1 MTIQVEVKKYR
12 AHLILA
18 LFLGFIFALVV
29 CLRDRLPTALSKE
42 EADMNDEFSGILAYE
57 DLKFIASDFHHVG
70 SEHNLAVFLFI
81 QEKLLH
87 LSSEAK
93 KLGLSMTVM
102 YNKQPK
108 LTPDNEDESEIP
120 GQIFGLLEGQTKD
133 TIMISAHYDSVE
145 KSFGAS
151 DNGAGV
157 TVALEVMRKVI
168 RGGKKPKK
176 SLMIFLNNGEEIG
189 LRGSKWMVNQ
199 TVYERV
205 TRVINLE
212 GGGTGGRAILFRT
225 NSFSMAAAYAQV
237 APYPHMNIF
246 GEIVMQRLGS
256 YTDYEVYAAKMGKMG
271 STWEARECVD
281 IAFYEGRI
289 HYHTENDSLE
299 NISSGSV
306 QHMGSNVYKF
316 TKHLIFEEGTVSN
329 ESDPKNLTY
338 YDFLGDTAAVY
349 AVEVKTTLALVFGCL
364 SLSLVGVLWKK
375 TKFGFGKYIIYLTLC
390 VLFPIFS
397 LLSTFLFNI
406 HSYSAVN
413 ATIGHKVTWTYHWG
427 SFVGMILFVLF
438 IKLCIEI
445 YRSKKIKEEISW
457 NDHESAV
464 IAALLTFSA
473 IISMATNLLIENGL
487 VYLTC
492 NFNIALFSGTLFY
505 FMPKIYHVS
514 PLESYTLMSYSLTCV
529 ALIDMAITLQRV
541 FTMPFLFMAPLLVTW
556 LFHTFSFMPLIP
568 YLLGLKHTRRFMYS
582 LLGLHVI
589 MILVTLFSL

>member
-1 MTIQVEVKKYR
+1 MKRINRIRIVRHKPVVGTVSRLYFSGDTKSRVSDDFAEETMSPSLYGIVPEPGDKHSENFATIYRRIVAPWSWLILFCQNFSMTIQVEVKKYR

-246 GEIVMQRLGS
+246 GEIVMQRLG
-256 YTDYEVYAAKMGKMG
+256 
-271 STWEARECVD
+271 
-281 IAFYEGRI
+281 
-289 HYHTENDSLE
+289 
-299 NISSGSV
+299 
-306 QHMGSNVYKF
+306 
-316 TKHLIFEEGTVSN
+316 
-329 ESDPKNLTY
+329 
-338 YDFLGDTAAVY
+338 
-349 AVEVKTTLALVFGCL
+349 
-364 SLSLVGVLWKK
+364 
-375 TKFGFGKYIIYLTLC
+375 
-390 VLFPIFS
+390 
-397 LLSTFLFNI
+397 
-406 HSYSAVN
+406 
-413 ATIGHKVTWTYHWG
+413 
-427 SFVGMILFVLF
+427 
-438 IKLCIEI
+438 
-445 YRSKKIKEEISW
+445 
-457 NDHESAV
+457 
-464 IAALLTFSA
+464 
-473 IISMATNLLIENGL
+473 
-487 VYLTC
+487 
-492 NFNIALFSGTLFY
+492 
-505 FMPKIYHVS
+505 
-514 PLESYTLMSYSLTCV
+514 
-529 ALIDMAITLQRV
+529 
-541 FTMPFLFMAPLLVTW
+541 
-556 LFHTFSFMPLIP
+556 
-568 YLLGLKHTRRFMYS
+568 
-582 LLGLHVI
+582 
-589 MILVTLFSL
+589 